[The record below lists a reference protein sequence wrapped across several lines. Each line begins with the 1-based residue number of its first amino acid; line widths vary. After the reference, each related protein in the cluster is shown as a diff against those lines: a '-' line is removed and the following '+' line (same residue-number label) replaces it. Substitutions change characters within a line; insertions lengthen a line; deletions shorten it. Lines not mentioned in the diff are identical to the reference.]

1 MISRGSQKYENHF
14 VVCYFFIAVYTRTDW
29 TSGSCPDWENPPA
42 PPRQVGTSILLAQ
55 LRRSRGSY
63 TAPSTLLLSTETP
76 QTHRRLTTVRR
87 NTIEA
92 HLCIADLVTRAACCL
107 YLPLTATRSEKGPAM
122 ASPSSLLGEVAKGA
136 PWQYLHTNMVLGE
149 TVDGWCWPKCREQDS
164 HACWY
169 LAMSRLAEV

>member
-1 MISRGSQKYENHF
+1 MASCATVHHAQSPRQGSY
-14 VVCYFFIAVYTRTDW
+14 
-29 TSGSCPDWENPPA
+29 PA
-42 PPRQVGTSILLAQ
+42 PT
-55 LRRSRGSY
+55 
-63 TAPSTLLLSTETP
+63 TLLLSTETP

-92 HLCIADLVTRAACCL
+92 HLCIAELVTRAACCL

-149 TVDGWCWPKCREQDS
+149 TVDGWCSCR
-164 HACWY
+164 ACVAFP
-169 LAMSRLAEV
+169 LPHNTPQRQSTPLNPRQRLSTPLNAPQHLSTPHNTSQHPSTPLKLVKV